1 MQVPTMQKPTLEEM
15 REKYEK
21 RYYTIIAKATAVFGI
36 AGESLDSHCKELG
49 NLLDEIAVDGYCVGT
64 ITANA
69 NPSLRGLYFRE
80 LSDDVWRKVLEEKR
94 KRDER
99 QKQTVLW

>member
-1 MQVPTMQKPTLEEM
+1 MQVPTMQKPTVEEM

-21 RYYTIIAKATAVFGI
+21 RYYSLADEIKDYRGI
-36 AGESLDSHCKELG
+36 VGQSMDELAHRLAD
-49 NLLDEIAVDGYCVGT
+49 LLNEIAVDGYRVEECT
-64 ITANA
+64 HIKDN
-69 NPSLRGLYFRE
+69 SLRGLQFIE
-80 LSDDVWRKVLEEKR
+80 LPDDTWRKALEENR